1 MHLTVANVT
10 VVDAQ
15 IFISF
20 GDKIILVRLQFM
32 FLAPWSCY
40 VSQWRLFFIICIGRL
55 RGAKWQGGTNCSSK
69 LEAKTTLESHWPRCR
84 WEDVIRIN
92 LQNWDICITMWTTFN
107 WHGIVL

>member
-40 VSQWRLFFIICIGRL
+40 VSQ
-55 RGAKWQGGTNCSSK
+55 
-69 LEAKTTLESHWPRCR
+69 
-84 WEDVIRIN
+84 
-92 LQNWDICITMWTTFN
+92 
-107 WHGIVL
+107 